1 MADEEQMKQKYMQLQ
16 LMQQQMEEVN
26 KHLTMLAEQNA
37 ELEVS
42 LEALQELEHTKVN
55 NEFLAPIANGIF
67 VKGELKDTQKLVVNV
82 GSNVTVEKNVSE
94 VVELLREQQIGLTAN
109 LQNAEAV
116 MQQLNNQAMMLY
128 QELQQQSKE

>member
-1 MADEEQMKQKYMQLQ
+1 MTDEEQMKQKYMQLQ

-26 KHLTMLAEQNA
+26 KHLTMLSEQNA

-42 LEALQELEHTKVN
+42 LEALHELKQTKVN

-67 VKGELKDTQKLVVNV
+67 VKGELKDTKKLIVNV
-82 GSNVTVEKNVSE
+82 GSNVTVEKNVPE
-94 VVELLREQQIGLTAN
+94 VIELLREQQIGLTAN
-109 LQNAEAV
+109 LQEAEAV

-128 QELQQQSKE
+128 QELQEQSKE